1 VLQRKKNTRLKEIVA
16 MKYHSTMSKK
26 AFMRMLGLGGNIGAT
41 GIVASV
47 FQDLDDVKA
56 SPAAERKLPKWIKE
70 VDKPTVEID
79 WNLMKRFDCS
89 NIMFNDGFPKAVG
102 PDNAMKSGA
111 RAVETSQKNLLQN
124 EPGFTLRDKALVAGG
139 WVTSLLTME
148 HAFLGPGITVPF
160 VFSGIPDN
168 LEYPRYEG
176 TPEENTQMVRAAAK
190 IYGAAS
196 VGVVE
201 LDENTRK
208 LIYSHDGWDGR
219 NWEFE
224 DVDKAYET
232 KKKKVIPY
240 KAQWVIVYTVRM
252 SQPTMALAPSVLEE
266 AATSMGY
273 SEGTSVQIRLQQFIN
288 RLGYQCL
295 ADGNMGTSGNSPGFG
310 VLAGLG
316 ELSRLNRMISP
327 RWGPMVRVFKVITD
341 LPLAPT
347 KPIDA
352 GIFRFCRICKKC
364 AEACPSNALSIK
376 TEPSWKIQGFWNNP
390 GVKTY
395 YEKAPN
401 CFSHWL
407 RLGGHDCGIC
417 LADGSFIHDLV
428 RQIVATTPAFNKIFR
443 KLDTDLGYGKDPEAW
458 WNFDLPPHGYD
469 NTQGT

>member
-1 VLQRKKNTRLKEIVA
+1 
-16 MKYHSTMSKK
+16 MKHHTKY
-26 AFMRMLGLGGNIGAT
+26 R
-41 GIVASV
+41 
-47 FQDLDDVKA
+47 DLDEVKA
-56 SPAAERKLPKWIKE
+56 SPAAERKLPWWIKE
-70 VDKPTVEID
+70 TDKPTVEID
-79 WNLMKRFDCS
+79 WDAMERFDCS
-89 NIMFNDGFPKAVG
+89 KIMFLNGFAQAIG
-102 PDNAMKSGA
+102 PEKAMKAGEKAMETAKKTMSG
-111 RAVETSQKNLLQN
+111 KK
-124 EPGFTLRDKALVAGG
+124 PGFSLKEKALVAGG
-139 WVTSLLTME
+139 WLTSLLTTE
-148 HAFLGPGITVPF
+148 QAFLGPGIIVPTNF
-160 VFSGIPDN
+160 CGIPEGLD
-168 LEYPRYEG
+168 YPRYEG
-176 TPEENTQMVRAAAK
+176 TPEENTRMITAAAK

-208 LIYSHDGWDGR
+208 LIYSFDGWDGR
-219 NWEFE
+219 RWEFE

-252 SQPTMALAPSVLEE
+252 SPPTMARAPSVLEE

-273 SEGTSVQIRLQQFIN
+273 SEGTSVQLRLQQFLN

-327 RWGPMVRVFKVITD
+327 RWGPLVRVFKVITD

-364 AEACPSNALSIK
+364 AEVCPSNALSME
-376 TEPSWKIQGFWNNP
+376 TEPSWETQGPWNNA
-390 GVKTY
+390 GVKAY

-401 CFSHWL
+401 CFSYWL
-407 RLGGHDCGIC
+407 KLGGHDCGIC
-417 LADGSFIHDLV
+417 LASCPFSKQDGSFIHDLV
-428 RQIVATTPAFNKIFR
+428 RQIVATTPAFNGMFR
-443 KLDTDLGYGKDPEAW
+443 KMDTDPGYGEDPEAW
-458 WNFDLPPHGYD
+458 WDLDLPPHGFD
-469 NTQGT
+469 SRQGM

>member
-1 VLQRKKNTRLKEIVA
+1 
-16 MKYHSTMSKK
+16 MKYHTILSKRGLMK
-26 AFMRMLGLGGNIGAT
+26 LLGLGENTVAI
-41 GIVASV
+41 GIVSSLYR
-47 FQDLDDVKA
+47 DLDEVKA
-56 SPAAERKLPKWIKE
+56 SPMAERKLPGWIKE

-79 WNLMKRFDCS
+79 WNKMKRFDSS
-89 NIMFNDGFPKAVG
+89 NIMLTNGFAQAVG
-102 PDNAMKSGA
+102 PENAMKSGG
-111 RAVETSQKNLLQN
+111 RAVQTGTKTIIEN

-139 WVTSLLTME
+139 WTTSLLTIE

-160 VFSGIPDN
+160 NMSGIPDE
-168 LEYPRYEG
+168 LDYPRYDG
-176 TPEENTQMVRAAAK
+176 TPEENTQMIRTAAK
-190 IYGAAS
+190 LYGAAS

-208 LIYSHDGWDGR
+208 LFYANDAWPWDGR
-219 NWEFE
+219 KWEFE
-224 DVDKAYET
+224 DVDKAYEN

-240 KAQWVIVYTVRM
+240 KAKWVIVYTIRM
-252 SQPTMALAPSVLEE
+252 SPPSLATAPTALAT
-266 AATSMGY
+266 AASALAY
-273 SEGTSVQIRLQQFIN
+273 SKGTSVQLHLQQFIN

-327 RWGPMVRVFKVITD
+327 RWGPLVRVFKVITD

-352 GIFRFCRICKKC
+352 GIFRFCRTCKKC
-364 AEACPSNALSIK
+364 AEVCPSNALSME
-376 TEPSWKIQGFWNNP
+376 TEPSWEVQGVWNNP

-407 RLGGHDCGIC
+407 KLGGHDCGIC
-417 LADGSFIHDLV
+417 LASCPFSKQDGSFIHDLV
-428 RQIVATTPAFNKIFR
+428 RQIVATTPAFNKMFR
-443 KLDTDLGYGKDPEAW
+443 KLDADPGYGKDPEAW
-458 WNFDLPPHGYD
+458 WNLNLPPYGY
-469 NTQGT
+469 NSKQGN

>member
-1 VLQRKKNTRLKEIVA
+1 
-16 MKYHSTMSKK
+16 MKYHTTMSKK
-26 AFMRMLGLGGNIGAT
+26 TLMKLLGLGNTGAP
-41 GIVASV
+41 GIVASA
-47 FQDLDDVKA
+47 FQDLDEVKS
-56 SPAAERKLPKWIKE
+56 SPAAGRKMPRWIKE

-79 WNLMKRFDCS
+79 WDRMKRFDGS
-89 NIMFNDGFPKAVG
+89 NIMFVNGFAQAVG
-102 PDNAMKSGA
+102 PDNAMKLGGHA
-111 RAVETSQKNLLQN
+111 AETSKQSILKS

-139 WVTSLLTME
+139 WITSLLTTE
-148 HAFLGPGITVPF
+148 HAFLGPGINVPADLC
-160 VFSGIPDN
+160 GIPED
-168 LEYPRYEG
+168 LSYPRYEG

-219 NWEFE
+219 KWEFE
-224 DVDKAYET
+224 DVDKAYEN

-252 SQPTMALAPSVLEE
+252 SQPSMSLAPSTLEE

-273 SEGTSVQIRLQQFIN
+273 SEGTSVQLRLQQFIT

-310 VLAGLG
+310 ILAGLG
-316 ELSRLNRMISP
+316 EMSRLNRMISP

-352 GIFRFCRICKKC
+352 GIFRFCRTCKKC
-364 AEACPSNALSIK
+364 AEFCPTNALSME
-376 TEPSWKIQGFWNNP
+376 TEPSWEVQGPWNNP

-401 CFSHWL
+401 CFSGWL
-407 RLGGHDCGIC
+407 SLGGHDCGIC
-417 LADGSFIHDLV
+417 LASCPFSKQDKSFIHIHDSV
-428 RQIVATTPAFNKIFR
+428 RQVIATTPAFNGMFH
-443 KLDTDLGYGKDPEAW
+443 KLDTDPGYGKDPEAW
-458 WNFDLPPHGYD
+458 WNLNLPPHGYN

>member
-1 VLQRKKNTRLKEIVA
+1 
-16 MKYHSTMSKK
+16 
-26 AFMRMLGLGGNIGAT
+26 LG
-41 GIVASV
+41 
-47 FQDLDDVKA
+47 
-56 SPAAERKLPKWIKE
+56 PE
-70 VDKPTVEID
+70 
-79 WNLMKRFDCS
+79 
-89 NIMFNDGFPKAVG
+89 
-102 PDNAMKSGA
+102 NAMKLQEQGA
-111 RAVETSQKNLLQN
+111 ERSKRSIFEN
-124 EPGFTLRDKALVAGG
+124 EPGFTLRDKALGAGG
-139 WVTSLLTME
+139 WITSLLTAE
-148 HAFLGPGITVPF
+148 RAFLGPGINAPF
-160 VFSGIPDN
+160 DMSGIPEDFS
-168 LEYPRYEG
+168 YPRYEG
-176 TPEENTQMVRAAAK
+176 TPEENTRMVRAAAK

-219 NWEFE
+219 DWEFE
-224 DVDKAYET
+224 DVDKAYEN

-252 SQPTMALAPSVLEE
+252 SRPTMALAPSALEE

-273 SEGTSVQIRLQQFIN
+273 SEGTSVQLRLQQFITK
-288 RLGYQCL
+288 LGYQCL

-352 GIFRFCRICKKC
+352 GIFRFCRTCKKC
-364 AEACPSNALSIK
+364 AEYCPTNALSME
-376 TEPSWKIQGFWNNP
+376 TEPSWEVQGPWNNP
-390 GVKTY
+390 GIKAY

-407 RLGGHDCGIC
+407 RLGYHDCGIC
-417 LADGSFIHDLV
+417 LATCPFSKQDSSFIRIHDFV
-428 RQIVATTPAFNKIFR
+428 RQMISTTPAFNGTFR
-443 KLDTDLGYGKDPEAW
+443 KLDTDPGFGKNPEAW
-458 WNFDLPPHGYD
+458 WNLDLPPHGYYD
-469 NTQGT
+469 SAQGT

>member
-1 VLQRKKNTRLKEIVA
+1 
-16 MKYHSTMSKK
+16 MKYHTTLSKK
-26 AFMRMLGLGGNIGAT
+26 AFMRMLGLEGSTSAS
-41 GIVASV
+41 GIVSSPYH
-47 FQDLDDVKA
+47 DLDEVKA
-56 SPAAERKLPKWIKE
+56 SPAAERKLPWWIRE

-79 WNLMKRFDCS
+79 WSQMKRFDSS
-89 NIMFNDGFPKAVG
+89 NIMFVNGFAQAVG
-102 PDNAMKSGA
+102 PENAMKLGG
-111 RAVETSQKNLLQN
+111 RATETSKQSILKS
-124 EPGFTLRDKALVAGG
+124 EPGFTLRDNALVAGG
-139 WVTSLLTME
+139 WITSLLTAE
-148 HAFLGPGITVPF
+148 HAFLGPGINVPADLC
-160 VFSGIPDN
+160 GIPEDFS
-168 LEYPRYEG
+168 YPRYEG
-176 TPEENTQMVRAAAK
+176 TPEENTRMVRAAAK

-208 LIYSHDGWDGR
+208 LFYSFDGWDGR
-219 NWEFE
+219 KWEFE

-240 KAQWVIVYTVRM
+240 QAKWVIVYTVRM
-252 SQPTMALAPSVLEE
+252 SQPSMALAPSTLEE

-273 SEGTSVQIRLQQFIN
+273 SEGTSVQLRLQQFIT

-316 ELSRLNRMISP
+316 ELSRLNRMVSP

-364 AEACPSNALSIK
+364 AEFCPSNALSME
-376 TEPSWKIQGFWNNP
+376 TEPSWEVQGPWNNP
-390 GVKTY
+390 GIKAY

-401 CFSHWL
+401 CFSGWL
-407 RLGGHDCGIC
+407 SLGGHDCGIC
-417 LADGSFIHDLV
+417 LATCPFSKQDKSFIHIHDLV
-428 RQIVATTPAFNKIFR
+428 RQIISTTPVFNRMFR
-443 KLDTDLGYGKDPEAW
+443 RLDTDPGYGKDSEAW
-458 WNFDLPPHGYD
+458 WELDLPPHGYN
-469 NTQGT
+469 NTQGM

>member
-1 VLQRKKNTRLKEIVA
+1 MKHHA
-16 MKYHSTMSKK
+16 KYH
-26 AFMRMLGLGGNIGAT
+26 
-41 GIVASV
+41 
-47 FQDLDDVKA
+47 DLDEVKA
-56 SPAAERKLPKWIKE
+56 SPAAERKLPWWIRE
-70 VDKPTVEID
+70 VDKPTVDID
-79 WNLMKRFDCS
+79 WSQMKRFDGS
-89 NIMFNDGFPKAVG
+89 NIMFINGLAQAVG
-102 PDNAMKSGA
+102 PENAMKLGG
-111 RAVETSQKNLLQN
+111 RALETCTKSILKNK
-124 EPGFTLRDKALVAGG
+124 PGFTLRDKALVAGG
-139 WVTSLLTME
+139 WLTSLLAAE
-148 HAFLGPGITVPF
+148 HAFLGPGINVPMNF
-160 VFSGIPDN
+160 CGIPEE
-168 LEYPRYEG
+168 LSYPRYEG
-176 TPEENTQMVRAAAK
+176 TPEENTRMVRAAAK

-208 LIYSHDGWDGR
+208 LFYSFDGWDGR
-219 NWEFE
+219 RWEFE
-224 DVDKAYET
+224 NVDKAYET

-273 SEGTSVQIRLQQFIN
+273 SEGTSVQLRLQQFIN

-352 GIFRFCRICKKC
+352 GIFRFCRTCKKC
-364 AEACPSNALSIK
+364 AESCPTNALSME
-376 TEPSWKIQGFWNNP
+376 TEPSWEVQGFWNNP
-390 GVKTY
+390 GIKAY

-401 CFSHWL
+401 CFSGWL
-407 RLGGHDCGIC
+407 KLGGHDCGIC
-417 LADGSFIHDLV
+417 LAACPFSKQGKSSINIHDLV
-428 RQIVATTPAFNKIFR
+428 RQIISTTPAFNGILR
-443 KLDTDLGYGKDPEAW
+443 KLDTDPGYGKEPEAW
-458 WNFDLPPHGYD
+458 WELDLPPHGYN